1 MARIN
6 EWRNSALPVRLFV
19 VDALAAIP
27 LFLAIVHLRVWT
39 VALAFVW
46 LLAFGILSRLGYRP
60 LVALRILR
68 TMVAG
73 RVSSGRP
80 WWSRPQ
86 ERYPESK

>member
-6 EWRNSALPVRLFV
+6 EWRNSALPVKLFI

-27 LFLAIVHLRVWT
+27 LLLAIVHLRVWT
-39 VALAFVW
+39 MALAFVW
-46 LLAFGILSRLGYRP
+46 LLLFGILSRLGYRP

-68 TMVAG
+68 TMIAG

-80 WWSRPQ
+80 WWARAQ
-86 ERYPESK
+86 ERYPEGK